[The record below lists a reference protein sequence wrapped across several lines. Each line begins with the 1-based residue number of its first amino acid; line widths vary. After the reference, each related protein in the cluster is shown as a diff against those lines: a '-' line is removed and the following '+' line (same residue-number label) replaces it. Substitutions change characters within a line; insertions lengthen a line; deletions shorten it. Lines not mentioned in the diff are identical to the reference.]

1 MATRFNSW
9 DSYFWEPGGPVL
21 RNLYGLRDGADL
33 SRREYA
39 ETNAQQFDIERG
51 AISIPRTYDAE
62 HLRTIHRE
70 LFKNVY
76 EWAGEYRSVG
86 MFKPPLEFAR
96 PEDIGR
102 YLADAS
108 RLVRGAEWAGMD
120 RQQFAA
126 VAADVFAHVNQAHPF
141 REGNG
146 RSGKLFM
153 QHVSELSG
161 FKLDYSPERTGI
173 TAEVWN
179 YASAMSRPDLGSCRP
194 VPDSLVPV
202 FERLAVARVWERS
215 HEAGRGSS
223 TPDEKESPSLERRIA
238 DKLSELR
245 ALSDASYPRPA
256 ADVTRTAPQW
266 GGAAQPYRPRGD
278 RGKGIGGR

>member
-86 MFKPPLEFAR
+86 MFKPALLQR
-96 PEDIGR
+96 
-102 YLADAS
+102 LAA
-108 RLVRGAEWAGMD
+108 VRGRLSLCADQAAAAKWWLSMPMASVSAEGPM
-120 RQQFAA
+120 
-126 VAADVFAHVNQAHPF
+126 P
-141 REGNG
+141 
-146 RSGKLFM
+146 K
-153 QHVSELSG
+153 
-161 FKLDYSPERTGI
+161 
-173 TAEVWN
+173 
-179 YASAMSRPDLGSCRP
+179 
-194 VPDSLVPV
+194 
-202 FERLAVARVWERS
+202 
-215 HEAGRGSS
+215 
-223 TPDEKESPSLERRIA
+223 
-238 DKLSELR
+238 
-245 ALSDASYPRPA
+245 ALS
-256 ADVTRTAPQW
+256 TRRTSPLMPGCRHQ
-266 GGAAQPYRPRGD
+266 
-278 RGKGIGGR
+278 GRACPLRRARMTSNPLIVA

>member
-76 EWAGEYRSVG
+76 EWAGEYRTVPL
-86 MFKPPLEFAR
+86 FKPPLEFSQ

-120 RQQFAA
+120 RQQFAT
-126 VAADVFAHVNQAHPF
+126 AAAEVFSYVNQAHSF

-146 RSGKLFM
+146 RAGKLFM

-179 YASAMSRPDLGSCRP
+179 NASAMSRPDIGSYRP

-202 FERLAVARVWERS
+202 FERLAVPRARERT
-215 HEAGRGSS
+215 HDAGRGAAA
-223 TPDEKESPSLERRIA
+223 PDEKEPGSLERRLD
-238 DKLSELR
+238 DKLHELR
-245 ALSDASYPRPA
+245 ARRDASYPKPA
-256 ADVTRTAPQW
+256 ADATRTAPEL
-266 GGAAQPYRPRGD
+266 GDGAQPYRPRGE
-278 RGKGIGGR
+278 RGYGIGGR

>member
-86 MFKPPLEFAR
+86 MFKPPLEFAQ

-120 RQQFAA
+120 RQQFAMA
-126 VAADVFAHVNQAHPF
+126 AADVFAHVNQAHPF

-146 RSGKLFM
+146 RAGKVFM
-153 QHVSELSG
+153 QHVAELSG

-179 YASAMSRPDLGSCRP
+179 NASAMSRPDIGSYRP

-202 FERLAVARVWERS
+202 LERLAVDRSAGSKGAQQGPAVRRLRDESRGRVSDLIDEKVEELRRASFPTPPTPGVERS
-215 HEAGRGSS
+215 TEARRSTPPMQDRYRGRG
-223 TPDEKESPSLERRIA
+223 R
-238 DKLSELR
+238 
-245 ALSDASYPRPA
+245 
-256 ADVTRTAPQW
+256 
-266 GGAAQPYRPRGD
+266 
-278 RGKGIGGR
+278 